1 VFFFELY
8 ASPGSA
14 HKNSKIN
21 GEQKSSVFTGA
32 IITLL
37 ILYLMQQLD
46 FINTSLLSL
55 IYLVASGL
63 ISPPVVETISGS
75 MVTNLNSMKS
85 I

>member
-1 VFFFELY
+1 MSFC
-8 ASPGSA
+8 P
-14 HKNSKIN
+14 
-21 GEQKSSVFTGA
+21 

-63 ISPPVVETISGS
+63 ISPPLVETISGS
-75 MVTNLNSMKS
+75 MVTNLNSMK
-85 I
+85 